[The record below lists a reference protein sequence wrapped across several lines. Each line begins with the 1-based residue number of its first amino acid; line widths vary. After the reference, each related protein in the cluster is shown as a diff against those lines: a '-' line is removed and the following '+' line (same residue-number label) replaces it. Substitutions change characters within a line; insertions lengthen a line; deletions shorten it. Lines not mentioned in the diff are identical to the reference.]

1 MYSGEYL
8 GNQRDPHLQK
18 PLEKQKNPS
27 DTIDP
32 DERFLV

>member
-18 PLEKQKNPS
+18 LLRQQKNPS
-27 DTIDP
+27 DSIDP
-32 DERFLV
+32 DERFHE